1 VSEGTRFRAGR
12 TEVVTTVVVV
22 LLVVLGVVALW
33 PRSVAP
39 QPAASA
45 PAAVDLTAVR
55 AAASLLPCPAPT
67 GATPAGP
74 LAGVSVPCLGQEG
87 VTDVGA
93 AVAGRT
99 VLVNVWASWCVPC
112 RQELPALAEYAARP
126 DAVPVLL
133 VDVQDQP
140 GAALQL
146 LADVGVRLPSVTDP
160 DGALRSALALPPA
173 LPASYVVRPS
183 GEPVRV
189 DPPTPFA
196 SADEVATTVGR
207 LGG

>member
-33 PRSVAP
+33 PRSAAP
-39 QPAASA
+39 EPAASA

-55 AAASLLPCPAPT
+55 AAASLPAPT

-173 LPASYVVRPS
+173 LPASYVIRPS